1 MYVGLFAGVLDEVF
15 AALKQKVESMRPEER
30 QACLLMDEMQIAPGL
45 DYDASI
51 ASIIGKLS
59 YVDVL

>member
-1 MYVGLFAGVLDEVF
+1 MRQLAGVLDEVF
-15 AALKQKVESMRPEER
+15 AALKQKVGSMRPEER

-51 ASIIGKLS
+51 AAIIGNHP
-59 YVDVL
+59 YVDMH